1 MKDSEEVKSK
11 AEMRFIHLTLLCIDT
26 DNLSQI
32 ILSQR
37 NALKQ
42 ISQKRELK
50 KRIKGKGENK
60 ISREYRKWGVGRSN
74 RKKKR
79 RKKGREGR
87 R

>member
-1 MKDSEEVKSK
+1 MNFLTHICHSRTPFFGGTVKDSEEVKSK

-50 KRIKGKGENK
+50 KKE
-60 ISREYRKWGVGRSN
+60 
-74 RKKKR
+74 
-79 RKKGREGR
+79 
-87 R
+87 